1 MSMYVRARVTL
12 DDVLEAVCRLAVNV
26 PKEEVSQFDVD
37 RLSRAVAHLQEKVYE
52 CSRHQS

>member
-1 MSMYVRARVTL
+1 MYVRARVTL